1 MPELPA
7 FPAALEP
14 ACGRDIAAVHDPRP
28 LVIVGARGTGGE
40 VGFATIIW
48 ATPVSHTPP
57 LVALALRARSHTMGL
72 LRESGA
78 FSLATLPADAD
89 AARLAELCGNRTGHA
104 FDKAAAV
111 DYVLAAAG
119 GAAPAE
125 DAEDEDAA
133 GTRDE
138 SAAVPAADAP
148 GESAD
153 GAALVPVPAM
163 ALSWEACAVRSV
175 QEAGDHLLVIGE
187 VTRAATRGSRDDAGR
202 LAPVETLLCIHH
214 GAYAPVGAPLEL
226 P

>member
-14 ACGRDIAAVHDPRP
+14 ACGRDIAAIHDPRP

-111 DYVLAAAG
+111 DYVLVAAG

-133 GTRDE
+133 APAAGTRD
-138 SAAVPAADAP
+138 
-148 GESAD
+148 ESAD

-163 ALSWEACAVRSV
+163 ALSWETCAVRSV